1 MQTGNEVITVLVI
14 PTAAASDRLSVKE
27 AKKFLI
33 RYLVSQQQVPFF
45 RSSTG
50 LKYSSFEGPVTI
62 YGTCIHWNSC
72 AWNVG

>member
-45 RSSTG
+45 QSSTG
-50 LKYSSFEGPVTI
+50 LKYSSLK
-62 YGTCIHWNSC
+62 
-72 AWNVG
+72 AQ